1 MSATD
6 APGIDSRACLNC
18 DASTAGLYCPRCG
31 QRTDAERFT
40 VRNLWKQ
47 NPNAVPQAD
56 HGLLRTLRDLLVRP
70 GWMINGYL
78 DGRRVPYVNPFA
90 LLSLLAG
97 ISAFAYSS
105 WPFELV
111 VATDGMPAERA
122 ARFAAFSRH
131 SFEFYSPSL
140 LLYLPLTAGLTV
152 ACFAGVGRGYAE
164 HLVLNAYLM
173 AGSTLLMLALFPALV
188 VTSGGPDFAQ
198 TWRYG
203 ILALLGYQGV
213 ALYRVFAARSSRWW
227 SIALRTILAMA
238 LYVVMLTV
246 IPVAFF
252 ELVYVRL

>member
-6 APGIDSRACLNC
+6 APGIDRRVCLNC
-18 DASTAGLYCPRCG
+18 DAATVDLYCHRCG
-31 QRTDAERFT
+31 QRADAERFT

-70 GWMINGYL
+70 GSMINGYL

-105 WPFELV
+105 WPFEV
-111 VATDGMPAERA
+111 VVDTHGMPAERA
-122 ARFAAFSRH
+122 ARFAQFSRH
-131 SFEFYSPSL
+131 TFEFYSPSL
-140 LLYLPLTAGLTV
+140 LLYLPLTAGLTA
-152 ACFAGVGRGYAE
+152 ACFAGTGRGYAE

-173 AGSTLLMLALFPALV
+173 AGSTLLMLALFPVLV
-188 VTSGGPDFAQ
+188 ATSGGPAFAQ
-198 TWRYG
+198 AWSSG
-203 ILALLGYQGV
+203 VLVLLVYQGV
-213 ALYRVFAARSSRWW
+213 ALHRVFAARSSRWW
-227 SIALRTILAMA
+227 AIALRTCIAMV
-238 LYVVMLTV
+238 LYLVMLTV
-246 IPVAFF
+246 IPMAFF

>member
-1 MSATD
+1 
-6 APGIDSRACLNC
+6 
-18 DASTAGLYCPRCG
+18 
-31 QRTDAERFT
+31 
-40 VRNLWKQ
+40 
-47 NPNAVPQAD
+47 
-56 HGLLRTLRDLLVRP
+56 
-70 GWMINGYL
+70 
-78 DGRRVPYVNPFA
+78 
-90 LLSLLAG
+90 
-97 ISAFAYSS
+97 
-105 WPFELV
+105 
-111 VATDGMPAERA
+111 
-122 ARFAAFSRH
+122 
-131 SFEFYSPSL
+131 
-140 LLYLPLTAGLTV
+140 
-152 ACFAGVGRGYAE
+152 
-164 HLVLNAYLM
+164 VLNAYLM

>member
-6 APGIDSRACLNC
+6 APGIDSGVCLNC
-18 DASTAGLYCPRCG
+18 DAVTIGLYCHHCG
-31 QRTDAERFT
+31 QRADAERFT

-56 HGLLRTLRDLLVRP
+56 HGLLRTLRDLLLRP
-70 GWMINGYL
+70 GSMINGYL

-111 VATDGMPAERA
+111 VATDGMSAERA
-122 ARFAAFSRH
+122 ARFAAFTRH
-131 SFEFYSPSL
+131 TFEFYSPSL

-173 AGSTLLMLALFPALV
+173 AGGTLLMLALFPVLV
-188 VTSGGPDFAQ
+188 ATSGGPGFVQA
-198 TWRYG
+198 WRYG
-203 ILALLGYQGV
+203 MLALLGYQCV
-213 ALYRVFAARSSRWW
+213 ALYLVFAAGPSRRW
-227 SIALRTILAMA
+227 SIALRTMIAMA
-238 LYVVMLTV
+238 LYLVMLTV
-246 IPVAFF
+246 IPAAFF
-252 ELVYVRL
+252 ELVYIRL

>member
-6 APGIDSRACLNC
+6 APAPDRHVCLNC
-18 DASTAGLYCPRCG
+18 EASTHGLYCHHCG
-31 QRTDAERFT
+31 QRADAERFT
-40 VRNLWKQ
+40 VKNLWKQ

-70 GWMINGYL
+70 GSMINGYL

-173 AGSTLLMLALFPALV
+173 AGSTLLMLVLFPALV
-188 VTSGGPDFAQ
+188 ATSGGPAFAQ

-203 ILALLGYQGV
+203 VLALLGYQCV
-213 ALYRVFAARSSRWW
+213 ALYRVFAAISSKRW
-227 SIALRTILAMA
+227 SIALRTMIAMA
-238 LYVVMLTV
+238 LYLVMLTV
-246 IPVAFF
+246 IPAAFF